1 MDDRTYR
8 IVAGILALCTVA
20 LGLDAAFASFE
31 PPAGLWTVL
40 GAVAAFLG
48 ARAALRSDEK

>member
-8 IVAGILALCTVA
+8 IVLLVLAIATVA
-20 LGLDAAFASFE
+20 IGLDAALEAFT
-31 PPAGLWTVL
+31 PPAGLWTLL

-48 ARAALRSDEK
+48 ARAALRSDK